1 MQFPLFSEAGR
12 ARFND
17 DQRIWGKASPHS
29 SEAYRL
35 TCPDSGATDLRH
47 LRGQGMPLFRRHQLL
62 RLGFRGILKGYV
74 VEDFHSA
81 GILICALVP
90 GWSVARVGEVQAY
103 AGSTPTILE
112 HLLYWISSS
121 MHEPGTYHRPEV
133 GSERVL
139 PSEECPCL
147 VYDVMAKNPRAAL
160 ALCLLD

>member
-17 DQRIWGKASPHS
+17 DQRIWGKIYDICVAK
-29 SEAYRL
+29 E
-35 TCPDSGATDLRH
+35 CPY
-47 LRGQGMPLFRRHQLL
+47 F
-62 RLGFRGILKGYV
+62 V
-74 VEDFHSA
+74 VTNYYGWVFGVFSK
-81 GILICALVP
+81 

-103 AGSTPTILE
+103 AGSAPTILE

-139 PSEECPCL
+139 PSEECPCV